1 MNFRRPMLRT
11 AVLSL
16 ALTVMGGCNTVPDL
30 LDRVGVEKGPYF
42 TPVNFRGEARL
53 PEEVQRVALLPV
65 DGGTIAGEESAAA
78 MDAVLLAALQKQ
90 LRFEVVVVSRE
101 ECHRLFGA
109 TAFASVAALPHGFL
123 EKIASHYA
131 VDAVLFT
138 DLTVYQAYRPLALGF
153 RAKLAS
159 VRDVRLIWAFD
170 EVFPADSQP
179 MRNSVRNFYRRGD
192 HPAPTDPVPAV
203 LQSPVRFGA
212 AAADLMFRTLPP
224 R

>member
-1 MNFRRPMLRT
+1 MNFRRLVRP
-11 AVLSL
+11 VVL
-16 ALTVMGGCNTVPDL
+16 ALALSALGGCNTVPEL
-30 LDRVGVEKGPYF
+30 LGRAGVEQGPYF

-53 PEEVQRVALLPV
+53 PEEVQRIAVLPV
-65 DGGTIAGEESAAA
+65 DGGSVAGEESAAA
-78 MDAVLLAALQKQ
+78 MDAVLLSALQKQ
-90 LRFEVVVVSRE
+90 LRFEVVMVSRE

-109 TAFASVAALPHGFL
+109 TAFSSVAALPHGFL
-123 EKIASHYA
+123 EKIAGHYA

-138 DLTVYQAYRPLALGF
+138 DLTVYKAYRPLTLGF

-170 EVFPADSQP
+170 EVFSADSQP
-179 MRNSVRNFYRRGD
+179 MRNSVRLFYRRGD
-192 HPAPTDPVPAV
+192 HPAPTDPVPAA

-212 AAADLMFRTLPP
+212 VAADLMFRTLPP